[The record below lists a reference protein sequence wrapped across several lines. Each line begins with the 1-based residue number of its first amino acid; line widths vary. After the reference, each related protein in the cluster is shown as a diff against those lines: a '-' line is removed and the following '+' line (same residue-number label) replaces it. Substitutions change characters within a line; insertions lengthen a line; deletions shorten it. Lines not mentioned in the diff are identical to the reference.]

1 MSSLSH
7 KQHVVCSTHTPVT
20 DREEVVVYWP
30 TAVRMCGLYDV
41 LGDPSSCFDFE
52 DDSSRSRDDV
62 RRVPVAKATTIG
74 E

>member
-1 MSSLSH
+1 
-7 KQHVVCSTHTPVT
+7 VV
-20 DREEVVVYWP
+20 DYWS
-30 TAVRMCGLYDV
+30 TAVRVCGLFDV
-41 LGDPSSCFDFE
+41 LGDPSWCFDFE